1 MGLTIHGVV
10 VTPLGQFA
18 SDSGSVMHVIKKSD
32 ATFSDFGE
40 AYISTVK
47 KNCVKGW
54 KRHREMICNLVVPS
68 GAVRFTLRDDRDNSP
83 TVGKEESIVL
93 SRTENY
99 VRLTI
104 PPGIWFSFEGL
115 DDGENFILNLAN
127 IEHSDNES
135 ERKPIE

>member
-1 MGLTIHGVV
+1 MGLAIHGVV

-54 KRHREMICNLVVPS
+54 KRHREMICNLVVSS
-68 GAVRFTLRDDRDNSP
+68 GAVRFTCLLYTSPSPRDKRQ
-83 TVGKEESIVL
+83 
-93 SRTENY
+93 SRM
-99 VRLTI
+99 
-104 PPGIWFSFEGL
+104 PSS
-115 DDGENFILNLAN
+115 A
-127 IEHSDNES
+127 
-135 ERKPIE
+135 